1 MEHHGRVIRIGTVQ
15 IAQINGDSCFLTADP
30 GTYKYLATAI
40 DYFSKCTKDE
50 PLQDKLPKS
59 VEVFDWIHQTFMC
72 IRTNQCLRQGICQ
85 SGKWGN
91 TLTGDRQQFSRT
103 HNPRASKLVKWQ
115 NWTVKDKSLK
125 VERECLHYVL
135 LSPAT
140 EEQSPENFFYLNLC
154 CIKNVNNLLIYISNS
169 VTVSL

>member
-1 MEHHGRVIRIGTVQ
+1 MEHHGRLIRVGAVQ

-30 GTYKYLATAI
+30 DTYKYLATAM
-40 DYFSKCTKDE
+40 DYFSKCTKDK
-50 PLQDKLPKS
+50 PLQEKLPKS
-59 VEVFDWIHQTFMC
+59 VEIFDWINQTFMC
-72 IRTNQCLRQGICQ
+72 IRTNQWPRQGICQ

-91 TLTGDRQQFSRT
+91 TLTGDRQQFART

-125 VERECLHYVL
+125 VERVSSLCLAL
-135 LSPAT
+135 TCNCRTKSR
-140 EEQSPENFFYLNLC
+140 EFFSLILHR
-154 CIKNVNNLLIYISNS
+154 IKNVNNLLIYITDS